1 MNFQADID
9 RQQSWLDEA
18 IEEQDAI
25 RAERDALKQA
35 DGTVDAADQAEFDRL
50 DGEFDA
56 AKDNRDE
63 LEG

>member
-1 MNFQADID
+1 
-9 RQQSWLDEA
+9 LDEA